1 MRLAGKKTRE
11 QTMNT
16 VNALRAA
23 SDNTL
28 MTEAQAA
35 VAMDVCYTKLVA
47 ALRAARVISPYRKGV
62 QFFTLAQAKQAWA
75 AYS

>member
-1 MRLAGKKTRE
+1 MDMVAS
-11 QTMNT
+11 
-16 VNALRAA
+16 LRAA
-23 SDNTL
+23 SDDTL

-47 ALRAARVISPYRKGV
+47 ALRAVRVISPYRKGV
-62 QFFTLAQAKQAWA
+62 QFFTLAAAKQAWA